1 MVGIH
6 ETHSAGG
13 GFFVDNSQTKA
24 APYVFS
30 DEVTQ
35 TYEALWASAKVQHA
49 LQFIQTDH
57 PNTVDD
63 QIRITEIPAP
73 SFQEEARKAY
83 YQTRLQELGLQ
94 AVITDSE
101 GNVFGTRPGRGDG
114 PRIFVSAHL
123 DTVFPE
129 GTNTTVKRHDGK
141 LYAPGISDDG
151 RGLTVVLAVIRAL
164 DEANIET
171 HGDIIFG
178 ATVGEEGL
186 GDLRG
191 VKAFFRDQR
200 VDGFISIEPD
210 SPARATYLATGSHRY
225 RITYQ
230 GPGGHSF
237 GAFGTPSAIHAL
249 GRAIAMISDIT
260 VPDSPKTTFTIGTVS
275 GGTSVNTI
283 AAAAE
288 MMIDIR
294 SNAEEELLKLEDE
307 MMRSVQMAVDEEN
320 SRWNQTAVTVK
331 IELVGNRPAG
341 TQPADAIIVQAAMA
355 SSQAIGFEPA
365 LDDPSSTDANVPIH
379 LGIPAVTLGGGG
391 GCGGMHTLEEF
402 FDPTDAYLGVQNA
415 LLTVLGLVGVQ
426 GVAAPLLSEANIFN

>member
-1 MVGIH
+1 M
-6 ETHSAGG
+6 
-13 GFFVDNSQTKA
+13 DNPQSTD
-24 APYVFS
+24 APYAFS
-30 DEVTQ
+30 PQVTQ
-35 TYEALWASAKVQHA
+35 AYEALLASTQVQHA
-49 LQFIQTDH
+49 LQFIQADH
-57 PNTVDD
+57 PNTIDD

-73 SFQEEARKAY
+73 SFQEEIRKAY
-83 YQTRLQELGLQ
+83 YQIRLDELGLQ
-94 AVITDSE
+94 DVITDSE
-101 GNVFGTRPGRGDG
+101 GNVFGVRPGTGDG

-123 DTVFPE
+123 DTVFPD
-129 GTNTTVKRHDGK
+129 GTNTAVQRRDGK

-151 RGLTVVLAVIRAL
+151 RGLTVVLAVARAL
-164 DEANIET
+164 NHTNIQT

-191 VKAFFRDQR
+191 VKAFFRDHD

-237 GAFGTPSAIHAL
+237 GAFGTPSAIHAM
-249 GRAIAMISDIT
+249 GRAIATISDLP

-283 AAAAE
+283 AATAD

-294 SNAEEELLKLEDE
+294 SNSEEELLKLEE
-307 MMRSVQMAVDEEN
+307 EILRCVHTAVDEEN
-320 SRWNQTAVTVK
+320 NRWNQTAITVK

-341 TQPADAIIVQAAMA
+341 TQPADATIIQAAMA

-365 LDDPSSTDANVPIH
+365 LDDPSSTDANVPIS

-426 GVAAPLLSEANIFN
+426 GVAVPLLSSK